1 MIHLDLI
8 GIGTGNPEHLTR
20 AAEAAMRAA
29 DLILLPRKAD
39 KAELIDLRRDICAQ
53 VLAGTAV
60 RVVEFDLP
68 VRSGEGAYLDSV
80 EHWHDAIAECWAG
93 AIAAHLPGGGRVALL
108 VWGDPSLY
116 DSTIR
121 IARRLVAV
129 ERVTVVPGIT
139 SLQALCAAHAIPF
152 NAVGAPVMVTTG
164 RRLRDGGWPD
174 GADSVAVMLDGGC
187 AFTTLDQPDA
197 AIWWGAYLGMAQ
209 QAIDAG
215 RLADVA
221 ERIVARRAELRRVHG
236 WIMDVYLLRRA
247 GDLAGEGIAPSDVA
261 CGGAPTPN
269 PSPLPGGG
277 A

>member
-8 GIGTGNPEHLTR
+8 GIGTGNPDHLTR
-20 AAEAAMRAA
+20 AAETAMRSA
-29 DLILLPRKAD
+29 DLILLPRKED

-53 VLAGTAV
+53 VLAGTSV

-68 VRSGEGAYLDSV
+68 VRAAEGAYLDTV
-80 EHWHDAIAECWAG
+80 ELWHDAIAGCWA
-93 AIAAHLPGGGRVALL
+93 AEIAAHLPQGGRVALL

-121 IARRLVAV
+121 IARRLVVV

-139 SLQALCAAHAIPF
+139 SLQLLCAAHAIPF

-164 RRLRDGGWPD
+164 RRLREGGWPE

-197 AIWWGAYLGMAQ
+197 VIWWGAYLGMAQ
-209 QAIDAG
+209 EAVEAG

-236 WIMDVYLLRRA
+236 WIMDVYLLRR
-247 GDLAGEGIAPSDVA
+247 GRDLVGEEA
-261 CGGAPTPN
+261 
-269 PSPLPGGG
+269 
-277 A
+277 